1 MSKSYKHRS
10 REPLAVRLGD
20 AIQEIFNFL
29 MIQILQRRS
38 IIKVSFSENQSNEE
52 KVFQRESDPLP
63 NEGTGQ
69 RIKSSSDRFA
79 QGTSSS
85 KGRSASQSVHRAE
98 GTLIAKGQSASQFVH
113 RAEGTLIAKGQSASQ
128 SVHRA
133 EGTLIAK
140 GRSTPDTH
148 RKIKG
153 SRVWL
158 RTWTTLLVVGFISH
172 SLVIAISAAALVY
185 VFPILKAKQGSQR
198 RRRELV
204 NAWPEILD
212 LMISGLHSGLSIAE
226 SIEGLETRG
235 PELTRELFKECK
247 EMLRSDGDMK
257 ATLALIKTY
266 FDEAMADQICEVLD
280 FARST
285 GSRDTTVT
293 LRTLG
298 NFIRSEIAMKEE
310 IRVKHGWIRNSAA
323 VASVAPWLLLSVLW
337 LQPNTRAA
345 YSTAAGAAVLV
356 IGVVMSLLAF
366 LWMHRAGRLP
376 ETPRV
381 FQ

>member
-85 KGRSASQSVHRAE
+85 KGR
-98 GTLIAKGQSASQFVH
+98 
-113 RAEGTLIAKGQSASQ
+113 SASQ